1 MGWIIGAPSK
11 RRIKGRLSVTS
22 TAFPTSNAA
31 NVAVKKPL
39 NSTPCSSRIRR
50 LVHKIRLKPTKKKIV
65 GGSAC
70 FTCAIH
76 QSKARRRNGAGAE
89 AARAGWLI
97 RYSSRMTPPCRI
109 GSTIGQRTRKRHE
122 DDQSDDR
129 DNDYH
134 DDHFWVAEALT
145 RDHECGGNVALAG
158 TERHDPSRVGV
169 RSAEQPTSPKA
180 QCDKQKPCK
189 DSSGAEHL

>member
-11 RRIKGRLSVTS
+11 RRINGRLSVTS

-39 NSTPCSSRIRR
+39 SSTPCSSRIRR

-89 AARAGWLI
+89 AARAAHTQL
-97 RYSSRMTPPCRI
+97 
-109 GSTIGQRTRKRHE
+109 
-122 DDQSDDR
+122 
-129 DNDYH
+129 
-134 DDHFWVAEALT
+134 L
-145 RDHECGGNVALAG
+145 
-158 TERHDPSRVGV
+158 
-169 RSAEQPTSPKA
+169 
-180 QCDKQKPCK
+180 K
-189 DSSGAEHL
+189 DGAELLTQSPRWPRWRYLW

>member
-11 RRIKGRLSVTS
+11 RRIKGRLSVTR

-97 RYSSRMTPPCRI
+97 RYSSRDAQSLTTMPYRLNDWPT
-109 GSTIGQRTRKRHE
+109 HE
-122 DDQSDDR
+122 
-129 DNDYH
+129 
-134 DDHFWVAEALT
+134 EA
-145 RDHECGGNVALAG
+145 R
-158 TERHDPSRVGV
+158 
-169 RSAEQPTSPKA
+169 
-180 QCDKQKPCK
+180 
-189 DSSGAEHL
+189 

>member
-76 QSKARRRNGAGAE
+76 QSKEWRRRRGGKSGLAHTLLLKDAQSLTTMPYRLNDWPTHE
-89 AARAGWLI
+89 QAA
-97 RYSSRMTPPCRI
+97 
-109 GSTIGQRTRKRHE
+109 
-122 DDQSDDR
+122 
-129 DNDYH
+129 
-134 DDHFWVAEALT
+134 
-145 RDHECGGNVALAG
+145 
-158 TERHDPSRVGV
+158 
-169 RSAEQPTSPKA
+169 
-180 QCDKQKPCK
+180 
-189 DSSGAEHL
+189 

>member
-39 NSTPCSSRIRR
+39 NSTPCSSRIKR

-70 FTCAIH
+70 FTC
-76 QSKARRRNGAGAE
+76 SSTNRRPGVGMALAQAE
-89 AARAGWLI
+89 QTRAGS
-97 RYSSRMTPPCRI
+97 YGTPTDDWSHFLAFRI
-109 GSTIGQRTRKRHE
+109 GSMICQRTRKRHE

-129 DNDYH
+129 NNNYHYDN
-134 DDHFWVAEALT
+134 FWVTEALA
-145 RDHECGGNVALAG
+145 RDHERSGNVALA
-158 TERHDPSRVGV
+158 
-169 RSAEQPTSPKA
+169 
-180 QCDKQKPCK
+180 
-189 DSSGAEHL
+189 

>member
-89 AARAGWLI
+89 VARVGWFM
-97 RYSSRMTPPCRI
+97 RYSARLMQSHRLTTMRRQLNPA
-109 GSTIGQRTRKRHE
+109 GQRTRERHE
-122 DDQSDDR
+122 DDQS
-129 DNDYH
+129 
-134 DDHFWVAEALT
+134 EQMQQMT
-145 RDHECGGNVALAG
+145 RA
-158 TERHDPSRVGV
+158 
-169 RSAEQPTSPKA
+169 
-180 QCDKQKPCK
+180 
-189 DSSGAEHL
+189 

>member
-1 MGWIIGAPSK
+1 MELLNKMGWIIGAPSK

-76 QSKARRRNGAGAE
+76 QSKARRREWRRRRAGKSGLAHTQLLKDGAE
-89 AARAGWLI
+89 
-97 RYSSRMTPPCRI
+97 SS
-109 GSTIGQRTRKRHE
+109 
-122 DDQSDDR
+122 
-129 DNDYH
+129 
-134 DDHFWVAEALT
+134 LT
-145 RDHECGGNVALAG
+145 TMPHRLNQTG
-158 TERHDPSRVGV
+158 
-169 RSAEQPTSPKA
+169 
-180 QCDKQKPCK
+180 
-189 DSSGAEHL
+189 